1 MKRFRI
7 LLLAA
12 GLLAG
17 TTASA
22 QFFQTGS
29 DPFGRWYEMGTE
41 HYRILYPEGLDSLAR
56 AYVLDLEKWQPL
68 VGQSAGMAPG
78 SLHWGRLPVILH
90 PRNPYSNGSV
100 AWAPKR
106 MDLYT
111 HPEAYGSI
119 PQSWMTQLTV
129 HESRHVSQMQLSY
142 RRPFK
147 WVNYLVGEMW
157 SGGVSALYTPPVF
170 LEGDAV
176 VAETALTA
184 SGRGRTGD
192 FLNYY
197 HLAFDNGDWRDW
209 YQWIYGSFKK
219 AGPDYYS
226 VGYMTVAGMRYFYDQ
241 PAFTADYF
249 DYVTKHPFP
258 VAKLQRYVKRVSG
271 QPFKKTWQGIMEGFH
286 DIWTEEADA
295 RGPFMEME
303 QVTQKH
309 AYATDYSNGSWVDN
323 EYLAIKEGK
332 DLAPRL
338 VRINLDGS
346 EDDLGPFASN
356 TSSLNPGIHR
366 LFWSET
372 VPGLRWTLDGKSIIR
387 SLEHSGKRRN
397 LTTEGRLYNPQPGP
411 GGIATVEYPVQGG
424 SNLVLIDEED
434 GHELMRVPAPA
445 GVELA
450 DPAWV
455 DSTVYCLAVNDEGY
469 SIWRLGDRE
478 WTCVLEPTLQEI
490 ENLEGENQVLDFVS
504 DRNGVKELY
513 RYDPA
518 TGRAWQLTNSRY
530 GGTDYFWHD
539 GVLWFNSITPEG
551 CAIFKATP
559 PEPVEVDI
567 RQVHKYRVA
576 EKLAEQEKALLAEI
590 PGQAGNDEYGA
601 GNEDF
606 GTGNDEQ
613 RSISRHGRPDR
624 PSIALSAPKRY
635 RKVPHLVKFH
645 SWAPLYFDYDA
656 ISSMS
661 GDLSYDTASPGI
673 IGLFQNDLGT
683 AWGTVGYST
692 HPDVDKPSEWRHS
705 GHVQFTYTGL
715 YPVLEAGFDL
725 YDQGSGQY
733 GLQRRLYEDKVGYAA
748 SRKDVGG
755 PYWTGH
761 LTAYIPFHRSRGG
774 IQKGWVPQVSWSIS
788 NNTFDN
794 GTTELKMIED
804 FVRDGAHASLVGI
817 YPGDNVLMQNL
828 RGSVRGYWV
837 LPTPESRV
845 YPRWGIGVEA
855 GASVRPGLAKIY
867 SPTAYGYVYGYVPGL
882 TSTQGFR
889 LTALAQYQLPTGAPF
904 GENTVQAMPR
914 GFTSAEGRTV
924 ARASAAQLR
933 LTADYAIPIYVGDI
947 SWFSPVAYIK
957 NFLLIPHVDWTGFGI
972 ARNGK
977 GAPVSSSL
985 MSAGADFTV
994 ELGNLAWVPYPCS
1007 LGVSASWLGGPYFK
1021 TLSESAEE
1029 GRKPYYVGLV
1039 FSIDI

>member
-184 SGRGRTGD
+184 SGRGRNAD

-303 QVTQKH
+303 QVTRKH
-309 AYATDYSNGSWVDN
+309 PFATDYSNGSWVDN

-356 TSSLNPGIHR
+356 TSSLNPGVHR

-411 GGIATVEYPVQGG
+411 GGIAVVEYPVQGG
-424 SNLVLIDEED
+424 SNLVIIGEED
-434 GHELMRVPAPA
+434 GILRSRTPAPA
-445 GVELA
+445 GIQLA

-455 DSTVYCLAVNDEGY
+455 DDTVYCLGVNDDGF
-469 SIWRLGDRE
+469 SIWRLNHPKNQQIFGGPEPTHDV
-478 WTCVLEPTLQEI
+478 WTCVLEPTPQTM
-490 ENLEGENQVLDFVS
+490 ENLEGENHVLDFVS

-539 GVLWFNSITPEG
+539 GVLWFNSPTPEG
-551 CAIFKATP
+551 NAIFKANP
-559 PEPVEVDI
+559 PTPVEVDI
-567 RQVHKYRVA
+567 REVHKYRVA
-576 EKLAEQEKALLAEI
+576 EKLAEQENRFL
-590 PGQAGNDEYGA
+590 P
-601 GNEDF
+601 
-606 GTGNDEQ
+606 
-613 RSISRHGRPDR
+613 SPRPVEMTEV
-624 PSIALSAPKRY
+624 SAPRRY

-656 ISSMS
+656 ISSLS

-683 AWGTVGYST
+683 AWGTVGYSA

-705 GHVQFTYTGL
+705 GHVQFSYSGL

-761 LTAYIPFHRSRGG
+761 ITAYIPFNRSRGG

-867 SPTAYGYVYGYVPGL
+867 SPAAYGYVYGYVPGL

-904 GENTVQAMPR
+904 GENTVQTMPR

-933 LTADYAIPIYVGDI
+933 LTADYAISIYVGDL

-977 GAPVSSSL
+977 GTPVSSSL

>member
-1 MKRFRI
+1 MKFLRT

-29 DPFGRWYEMGTE
+29 DPFSHWFEMGTE
-41 HYRILYPEGLDSLAR
+41 HFRIIYPQGLDSLAQ
-56 AYVLDLEKWQPL
+56 AYVVDLEKWQPV
-68 VGQSAGMAPG
+68 VGASTGMAPG
-78 SLHWGRLPVILH
+78 SLQWGRTPVILH
-90 PRNPYSNGSV
+90 PWNPYSNGSV

-111 HPEAYGSI
+111 HPEAYGPY
-119 PQSWMTQLTV
+119 PQSWMTQLTT
-129 HESRHVSQMQLSY
+129 HESRHVAQMQLSY

-157 SGGVSALYTPPVF
+157 SGAVSAFYTPPVF

-176 VAETALTA
+176 VAETALTDA
-184 SGRGRTGD
+184 GRGRNVD

-209 YQWIYGSFKK
+209 YQWVYGSFKK
-219 AGPDYYS
+219 AGPDYYTI
-226 VGYMTVAGMRYFYDQ
+226 GYMTVAGMRYFYDR

-249 DYVTKHPFP
+249 DYVTRHPFP
-258 VAKLQRYVKRVSG
+258 VAKFQHFVKNVSG

-286 DIWTEEADA
+286 DLWTEEADA

-303 QVTQKH
+303 QVTRKH

-338 VRINLDGS
+338 VRINVDGS

-372 VPGLRWTLDGKSIIR
+372 VPGKRWTLDGKSIIR

-411 GGIATVEYPVQGG
+411 GGIATVEYPVRGG

-434 GHELMRVPAPA
+434 GHELWRVSAPA

-455 DSTVYCLAVNDEGY
+455 DSTIYCLAVNDAGY
-469 SIWRLGDRE
+469 SIWRLDDRA

-490 ENLEGENQVLDFVS
+490 ENLEGEDHVLDFVS

-559 PEPVEVDI
+559 PEPVEVNI
-567 RQVHKYRVA
+567 REVHKYRVA
-576 EKLAEQEKALLAEI
+576 DKLAEQEKALLAEI
-590 PGQAGNDEYGA
+590 PGQAGNDRTGA
-601 GNEDF
+601 PVEV
-606 GTGNDEQ
+606 
-613 RSISRHGRPDR
+613 
-624 PSIALSAPKRY
+624 SAPKPY
-635 RKVPHLVKFH
+635 HKVPHLVKFH

-661 GDLSYDTASPGI
+661 GDFSYDTASPGL

-692 HPDVDKPSEWRHS
+692 HPDADKPSEWRHS
-705 GHVQFTYTGL
+705 GHIQFTYTGL
-715 YPVLEAGFDL
+715 YPVLEAGFDI
-725 YDQGSGQY
+725 YDQGTGQY
-733 GLQRRLYEDKVGYAA
+733 GFQRRLYEDRIGYAA
-748 SRKDVGG
+748 SRKDIGG
-755 PYWTGH
+755 PYWNGH
-761 LTAYIPFHRSRGG
+761 LTAYIPFRLSRSG
-774 IQKGWVPQVSWSIS
+774 IQRGWVPQVSWSIS
-788 NNTFDN
+788 NNRFDN

-804 FVRDGAHASLVGI
+804 FVREGSRPALVGI
-817 YPGDNVLMQNL
+817 RPGDNVLMQTL
-828 RGSVRGYWV
+828 RSSIRGYMT
-837 LPTPESRV
+837 LPTADSQV
-845 YPRWGIGVEA
+845 YPRWGIGAEI

-867 SPTAYGYVYGYVPGL
+867 TPLAYTYLYGYVPGF
-882 TSTQGFR
+882 TRTQGLR
-889 LTALAQYQLPTGAPF
+889 LTALAQVQLPTGAPF
-904 GENTVQAMPR
+904 GENAVQVMPR
-914 GFTSAEGRTV
+914 GFTSAEGRAV
-924 ARASAAQLR
+924 ARASAGQLR
-933 LTADYAIPIYVGDI
+933 LTADYALPIYVGDI
-947 SWFSPVAYIK
+947 SWFSPVAYIH
-957 NFLLIPHVDWTGFGI
+957 NFLLIPHVDWTGFQI
-972 ARNGK
+972 GK
-977 GAPVSSSL
+977 GGKDASQNSFL
-985 MSAGADFTV
+985 LSAGADFTV
-994 ELGNLAWVPYPCS
+994 ELGNLAWIPYPCS

-1021 TLSESAEE
+1021 TLAESAEE

-1039 FSIDI
+1039 FSFDI

>member
-1 MKRFRI
+1 MKFLRT

-29 DPFGRWYEMGTE
+29 DPFSRWF
-41 HYRILYPEGLDSLAR
+41 GLDSLAQ
-56 AYVLDLEKWQPL
+56 AYVVDLEKWQPV
-68 VGQSAGMAPG
+68 VGASAGMAPG
-78 SLHWGRLPVILH
+78 SLQWGRTPVILH
-90 PRNPYSNGSV
+90 PWNPYSNGSV

-111 HPEAYGSI
+111 HPEAYGPY
-119 PQSWMTQLTV
+119 PQSWMTQLTT
-129 HESRHVSQMQLSY
+129 HESRHVAQMQLSY

-157 SGGVSALYTPPVF
+157 SGAVSAFYTPPVF

-176 VAETALTA
+176 VAETALTDA
-184 SGRGRTGD
+184 GRGRNAD

-209 YQWIYGSFKK
+209 YQWVYGSFKK
-219 AGPDYYS
+219 AGPDYYT
-226 VGYMTVAGMRYFYDQ
+226 VGYMTVAGMRYFYGR

-249 DYVTKHPFP
+249 DYVTRHPFP
-258 VAKLQRYVKRVSG
+258 VAKFQRFVQNVSG
-271 QPFKKTWQGIMEGFH
+271 QPFKQTWQGIMEGFH
-286 DIWTEEADA
+286 EIWEQEEDA
-295 RGPFMEME
+295 RAPFMEME
-303 QVTQKH
+303 QVTRKH

-338 VRINLDGS
+338 VRINVDGS

-356 TSSLNPGIHR
+356 TSSLNPGVHR

-372 VPGLRWTLDGKSIIR
+372 VPGKRWTLDGKSIIR

-411 GGIATVEYPVQGG
+411 GGIATVEYPVRGG

-434 GHELMRVPAPA
+434 GHELWRVSAPA

-455 DSTVYCLAVNDEGY
+455 DSTIYCLAVNDAGY
-469 SIWRLGDRE
+469 SIWRLDDRA

-490 ENLEGENQVLDFVS
+490 ENLEGEDHVLDFVS

-559 PEPVEVDI
+559 PEPVEVNL
-567 RQVHKYRVA
+567 REVHKYRVA
-576 EKLAEQEKALLAEI
+576 DKLAEQEKALLAEI
-590 PGQAGNDEYGA
+590 PGQAGNDRTGA
-601 GNEDF
+601 PVEV
-606 GTGNDEQ
+606 
-613 RSISRHGRPDR
+613 
-624 PSIALSAPKRY
+624 SAPKPY
-635 RKVPHLVKFH
+635 HKVPHLVKFH

-661 GDLSYDTASPGI
+661 GDFSYDTASPGL

-692 HPDVDKPSEWRHS
+692 HPDADKPSEWRHS

-715 YPVLEAGFDL
+715 YPVLEAGFDI
-725 YDQGSGQY
+725 YDQGTGQY
-733 GLQRRLYEDKVGYAA
+733 GFQRRLYEDRIGYAA

-761 LTAYIPFHRSRGG
+761 LTAYIPFRLSRSG
-774 IQKGWVPQVSWSIS
+774 IQRGWVPQVSWSIS
-788 NNTFDN
+788 NNRFDN

-804 FVRDGAHASLVGI
+804 FVREGSRPALVGI
-817 YPGDNVLMQNL
+817 RPGDNVLMQTL
-828 RGSVRGYWV
+828 RSSIRGYMT
-837 LPTPESRV
+837 LPTADSQV
-845 YPRWGIGVEA
+845 YPRWGIGAEI

-867 SPTAYGYVYGYVPGL
+867 TPLAYTYLYGYVPGF
-882 TSTQGFR
+882 TRTQGLR
-889 LTALAQYQLPTGAPF
+889 LTALAQVQLPTGAPF
-904 GENTVQAMPR
+904 GENAVQVMPR
-914 GFTSAEGRTV
+914 GFTSADGRAV
-924 ARASAAQLR
+924 ARASAGQLR
-933 LTADYAIPIYVGDI
+933 LTADYALPIYVGDI
-947 SWFSPVAYIK
+947 SWFSPVAYIH
-957 NFLLIPHVDWTGFGI
+957 NFLLIPHVDWTGFQI
-972 ARNGK
+972 GK
-977 GAPVSSSL
+977 GGKDASQNSFL
-985 MSAGADFTV
+985 LSAGADFTV
-994 ELGNLAWVPYPCS
+994 ELGNLAWIPYPCS

-1021 TLSESAEE
+1021 TLAESAEE

-1039 FSIDI
+1039 FSFDI

>member
-1 MKRFRI
+1 MKRFRT

-22 QFFQTGS
+22 QFFQAGS
-29 DPFGRWYEMGTE
+29 DPFSRWSEMGTE
-41 HYRILYPEGLDSLAR
+41 HFRVIYPQGMDSLAR
-56 AYVLDLEKWQPL
+56 AYAVDLEKWQPT
-68 VGQSAGMAPG
+68 VGASAGMAPG
-78 SLHWGRLPVILH
+78 SLHWGRLPVVLH
-90 PRNPYSNGSV
+90 PWNPYSNGSV

-111 HPEAYGSI
+111 HPEAYGPY
-119 PQSWMTQLTV
+119 PQSWMTQLTT
-129 HESRHVSQMQLSY
+129 HESRHVAQMQLSY

-157 SGGVSALYTPPVF
+157 SGAVSAFYTPPVF

-184 SGRGRTGD
+184 AGRGRNAD

-197 HLAFDNGDWRDW
+197 HLAFDHGDWRDW
-209 YQWIYGSFKK
+209 YQWVYGSFKK
-219 AGPDYYS
+219 AGPDYYTA
-226 VGYMTVAGMRYFYDQ
+226 GYMTVAGMRYFYDQ

-258 VAKLQRYVKRVSG
+258 VAKLQHYIKKVSG
-271 QPFKKTWQGIMEGFH
+271 KPFKQTWQGIMEGFH
-286 DIWTEEADA
+286 EIWEQEEDA
-295 RGPFMEME
+295 RAPFMEME
-303 QVTQKH
+303 QVTRKH
-309 AYATDYSNGSWVDN
+309 AFATDYSNGSWVDN

-338 VRINLDGS
+338 VRINVDGS

-356 TSSLNPGIHR
+356 TSSLNPGEHR

-372 VPGLRWTLDGKSIIR
+372 IPGKRWTLDGKSVIR

-411 GGIATVEYPVQGG
+411 GGIATVEYPVEGG
-424 SNLVLIDEED
+424 SNLVIIGEFD
-434 GHELMRVPAPA
+434 GKLRSRIPSPA

-455 DSTVYCLAVNDEGY
+455 DSTVFCLAVNDEGY
-469 SIWRLGDRE
+469 SIWRLDERE

-490 ENLEGENQVLDFVS
+490 ENLEGENGVLDFVS

-567 RQVHKYRVA
+567 REVHKYRVA
-576 EKLAEQEKALLAEI
+576 EKLAEQEKRFLHSLRSVEMTDKDEI
-590 PGQAGNDEYGA
+590 
-601 GNEDF
+601 
-606 GTGNDEQ
+606 TV
-613 RSISRHGRPDR
+613 
-624 PSIALSAPKRY
+624 SAPKAY
-635 RKVPHLVKFH
+635 HKVPHLMKFH

-661 GDLSYDTASPGI
+661 GDFSYDTASPGV

-683 AWGTVGYST
+683 AWGTVGYAA
-692 HPDVDKPSEWRHS
+692 HPDADKPSEWRHS
-705 GHVQFTYTGL
+705 GHAQFTYTGL
-715 YPVLEAGFDL
+715 YPVIEAGFDL
-725 YDQGSGQY
+725 YDKGTGQY
-733 GLQRRLYEDKVGYAA
+733 GFQRRLYEDRIGYAA
-748 SRKDVGG
+748 TRKDVRG

-761 LTAYIPFHRSRGG
+761 LTVYIPFRHSRSGFQR
-774 IQKGWVPQVSWSIS
+774 GWVPQVSWSIS
-788 NNTFDN
+788 NNRFDN

-804 FVRDGAHASLVGI
+804 FVREKPRAAFLRI
-817 YPGDNVLMQNL
+817 LPGDNVLMQTL
-828 RGSVRGYWV
+828 RSSVRAYMT
-837 LPTPESRV
+837 LPTADSQV
-845 YPRWGIGVEA
+845 YPRWGIGAEV
-855 GASVRPGLAKIY
+855 GASVRPGLSKIY
-867 SPTAYGYVYGYVPGL
+867 TPLAYGYLYGYVPGF
-882 TSTQGFR
+882 TRTQGLR
-889 LTALAQYQLPTGAPF
+889 LSALAQVQLPTGAPF
-904 GENTVQAMPR
+904 GENTVQVMPR
-914 GFTSAEGRTV
+914 GFTAAEGRAV
-924 ARASAAQLR
+924 ARASTGQLR
-933 LTADYAIPIYVGDI
+933 FTADYALPIYVGDI
-947 SWFSPVAYIK
+947 SWFSPVAYIH
-957 NFLLIPHVDWTGFGI
+957 NFLLIPHVDWTGFALG
-972 ARNGK
+972 RGGK
-977 GAPVSSSL
+977 GDTTPTSL
-985 MSAGADFTV
+985 LSAGADFTV
-994 ELGNLAWVPYPCS
+994 ELGNLAWIPYPCS

-1021 TLSESAEE
+1021 TLAETAEE

-1039 FSIDI
+1039 FSVDL

>member
-1 MKRFRI
+1 MKLFRT
-7 LLLAA
+7 LLLAT

-29 DPFGRWYEMGTE
+29 DPFSRWSEMGTE
-41 HYRILYPEGLDSLAR
+41 HYRIIYPQGLDSLAQ
-56 AYVLDLEKWQPL
+56 AYVVDLEKWQPV
-68 VGQSAGMAPG
+68 VGASAGMAPG
-78 SLHWGRLPVILH
+78 SLQWGRTPVILH
-90 PRNPYSNGSV
+90 PWNPYSNGSV

-111 HPEAYGSI
+111 HPEAYGPY
-119 PQSWMTQLTV
+119 PQSWMTQLTT
-129 HESRHVSQMQLSY
+129 HESRHVAQMQLSY
-142 RRPFK
+142 RRPFR

-157 SGGVSALYTPPVF
+157 SGAVSAFYTPPVF

-176 VAETALTA
+176 VAETALTDA
-184 SGRGRTGD
+184 GRGRNAD

-209 YQWIYGSFKK
+209 YQWVYGSFKK
-219 AGPDYYS
+219 AGPDYYT
-226 VGYMTVAGMRYFYDQ
+226 VGYMTVAGMRYFYGR
-241 PAFTADYF
+241 PAFTSDYF
-249 DYVTKHPFP
+249 DYVTRHPFP
-258 VAKLQRYVKRVSG
+258 VAKFQRFVKNVSG
-271 QPFKKTWQGIMEGFH
+271 QPFKQTWQGIMEGFH
-286 DIWTEEADA
+286 EIWEQEEDA
-295 RGPFMEME
+295 RAPFMEME
-303 QVTQKH
+303 QVTRKH

-338 VRINLDGS
+338 VRINVDGS
-346 EDDLGPFASN
+346 D
-356 TSSLNPGIHR
+356 
-366 LFWSET
+366 
-372 VPGLRWTLDGKSIIR
+372 IR

-411 GGIATVEYPVQGG
+411 GGIATVEYPVRGG

-434 GHELMRVPAPA
+434 GHELWRVSAPA

-455 DSTVYCLAVNDEGY
+455 DSTIYCLAVNDAGY
-469 SIWRLGDRE
+469 SIWRLDDRE
-478 WTCVLEPTLQEI
+478 WSCVLEPTLQEI
-490 ENLEGENQVLDFVS
+490 ENLEGEDHMLDFVS

-559 PEPVEVDI
+559 PEPVEVNI
-567 RQVHKYRVA
+567 REVHKYRVA
-576 EKLAEQEKALLAEI
+576 DKLTEQERALLAEI
-590 PGQAGNDEYGA
+590 PGQAGNDRTGA
-601 GNEDF
+601 PVEV
-606 GTGNDEQ
+606 
-613 RSISRHGRPDR
+613 
-624 PSIALSAPKRY
+624 SAPKPY
-635 RKVPHLVKFH
+635 HKVPHLVKFH

-661 GDLSYDTASPGI
+661 GDFSYDTASPGL

-692 HPDVDKPSEWRHS
+692 HPDADKPSEWRHS

-715 YPVLEAGFDL
+715 YPVLEAGFDI
-725 YDQGSGQY
+725 YDQGTGQY
-733 GLQRRLYEDKVGYAA
+733 GFQRRLYEDRIGYAA

-761 LTAYIPFHRSRGG
+761 LTAYIPFRLSRSG
-774 IQKGWVPQVSWSIS
+774 IQRGWVPQVSWSIS
-788 NNTFDN
+788 NNRFDN

-804 FVRDGAHASLVGI
+804 FVREGSRPALVGI
-817 YPGDNVLMQNL
+817 RPGDNVLMQTL
-828 RGSVRGYWV
+828 RSSIRGYMT
-837 LPTPESRV
+837 LPTADSQV
-845 YPRWGIGVEA
+845 YPRWGIGAEI

-867 SPTAYGYVYGYVPGL
+867 TPLAYTYLYGYVPGF
-882 TSTQGFR
+882 TRTQGLR
-889 LTALAQYQLPTGAPF
+889 LTALAQVQLPTGAPF
-904 GENTVQAMPR
+904 GENAVQVMPR
-914 GFTSAEGRTV
+914 GFTSADGRAV
-924 ARASAAQLR
+924 ARASAGQLR
-933 LTADYAIPIYVGDI
+933 LTADYALPIYVGDI
-947 SWFSPVAYIK
+947 SWFSPVAYIH
-957 NFLLIPHVDWTGFGI
+957 NFLLIPHVDWTGFQI
-972 ARNGK
+972 GK
-977 GAPVSSSL
+977 GGKDASQNSFL
-985 MSAGADFTV
+985 LSAGADFTV
-994 ELGNLAWVPYPCS
+994 ELGNLAWIPYPCS

-1021 TLSESAEE
+1021 TLAESAEE

-1039 FSIDI
+1039 FSFDI

>member
-1 MKRFRI
+1 MKFLRT

-29 DPFGRWYEMGTE
+29 DPFSRWFEMGTE
-41 HYRILYPEGLDSLAR
+41 HFRIIYPQGLDSLAQ
-56 AYVLDLEKWQPL
+56 AYVVDLEKWQPV
-68 VGQSAGMAPG
+68 VGASAGMAPG
-78 SLHWGRLPVILH
+78 SLQWGRTPVILH
-90 PRNPYSNGSV
+90 PWNPYSNGSV

-111 HPEAYGSI
+111 HPEAYGAY
-119 PQSWMTQLTV
+119 PQSWMTQLTT
-129 HESRHVSQMQLSY
+129 HESRHVTQMQLSY

-157 SGGVSALYTPPVF
+157 SGAVSAFYTPPVF

-176 VAETALTA
+176 VAETALTDA
-184 SGRGRTGD
+184 GRGRNVD

-209 YQWIYGSFKK
+209 YQWVYGSFKK
-219 AGPDYYS
+219 AGPDYYT

-241 PAFTADYF
+241 PSFTADYF
-249 DYVTKHPFP
+249 DYVTRHPFP
-258 VAKLQRYVKRVSG
+258 VTRLQHYVKHVSG
-271 QPFKKTWQGIMEGFH
+271 QSFKKTWQGIMEGFH
-286 DIWTEEADA
+286 EIWEQEEDA
-295 RGPFMEME
+295 RAPFMEME
-303 QVTQKH
+303 LVTRKH

-338 VRINLDGS
+338 VRINVDGS
-346 EDDLGPFASN
+346 EDDLG
-356 TSSLNPGIHR
+356 GVHR

-372 VPGLRWTLDGKSIIR
+372 VPGKRWTLDGKSVIR

-411 GGIATVEYPVQGG
+411 GGIATVEYPVRGG

-434 GHELMRVPAPA
+434 GHELWRVSAPA

-455 DSTVYCLAVNDEGY
+455 DSTIYCLAVNDAGY
-469 SIWRLGDRE
+469 SIWRLDDRA

-490 ENLEGENQVLDFVS
+490 ENLEGEDHVLDFVS

-559 PEPVEVDI
+559 PEPVEVNI
-567 RQVHKYRVA
+567 HEVHKYRVA
-576 EKLAEQEKALLAEI
+576 DKLAEQEKALLAEI
-590 PGQAGNDEYGA
+590 PGQAGNDRTGA
-601 GNEDF
+601 PVEV
-606 GTGNDEQ
+606 
-613 RSISRHGRPDR
+613 
-624 PSIALSAPKRY
+624 SAPKPY
-635 RKVPHLVKFH
+635 HKVPHLVKFH

-661 GDLSYDTASPGI
+661 GDFSYDTASPGL

-692 HPDVDKPSEWRHS
+692 HPDADKPSEWRHS

-715 YPVLEAGFDL
+715 YPVLEAGFDI
-725 YDQGSGQY
+725 YDQGTGQY
-733 GLQRRLYEDKVGYAA
+733 GFQRRLYEDRIGYAA

-761 LTAYIPFHRSRGG
+761 LTAYIPFRLSRSG
-774 IQKGWVPQVSWSIS
+774 IQRGWVPQVSWSIS
-788 NNTFDN
+788 NNRFDN

-804 FVRDGAHASLVGI
+804 FVREGSRPALVGI
-817 YPGDNVLMQNL
+817 RPGDNVLMQTL
-828 RGSVRGYWV
+828 RSSIRGYMT
-837 LPTPESRV
+837 LPTADSQV
-845 YPRWGIGVEA
+845 YPRWGIGAEI

-867 SPTAYGYVYGYVPGL
+867 TPLAYTYLYGYVPGF
-882 TSTQGFR
+882 TRTQGLR
-889 LTALAQYQLPTGAPF
+889 LTALAQVQLPTGAPF
-904 GENTVQAMPR
+904 GENAVQVMPR
-914 GFTSAEGRTV
+914 GFTSAEGRAV
-924 ARASAAQLR
+924 ARASAGQLR
-933 LTADYAIPIYVGDI
+933 LTADYALPIYVGDI
-947 SWFSPVAYIK
+947 SWFSPVAYIH
-957 NFLLIPHVDWTGFGI
+957 NFLLIPHVDWTGFQI
-972 ARNGK
+972 GK
-977 GAPVSSSL
+977 GGKDASQNSFL
-985 MSAGADFTV
+985 LSAGADFTV
-994 ELGNLAWVPYPCS
+994 ELGNLAWIPYPCS

-1021 TLSESAEE
+1021 TLAESAEE

-1039 FSIDI
+1039 FSFDI